1 MRPTVKRML
10 YVNIVSFF
18 DLLCMFSYI
27 RKMHWHGHVFLIA
40 SALLQY

>member
-10 YVNIVSFF
+10 YVNIVIFF

-27 RKMHWHGHVFLIA
+27 RKIDWHGQVFLVA
-40 SALLQY
+40 STLHQY